1 MSSQPHS
8 SIAPVVSLELSIYQN
23 RQLSRLV
30 RKMRKDASIYKSAP
44 RHVDGETEKDGSRN
58 VDVIDAIIEDLKA
71 ENRSLAFRLD
81 RCLAALSVHRA
92 KDVGNVEY
100 VSIKPPLDFESCTS
114 LKQADIDGLH
124 AEIVSLKTSVSMI
137 RETRIPDETVGF
149 RGNLSTFHKSW
160 KLDCTGYSSGPP
172 TELDTFL
179 AKMQETLRITEQTFL
194 TQIETMSEDL
204 ALKQQEC
211 RKLAARV
218 AELEESLKN
227 SLNAV
232 SIISPVTTA
241 AGEVTEHDR
250 VRTMEKAYSLLQGQM
265 RVKEEQCSRILSQHV
280 QLQHRSSILAQD
292 VERLRDACASHLE
305 LQSASKSTLG
315 SIYLRE
321 TSEAG
326 IRAAYIEQSKRE
338 LILRGRIQEV
348 LATATRRL
356 ASYEHMDLRVNKA
369 FDKLQGDLG
378 ECLRQKSE
386 ILRSKQDYSSQ
397 RQISSTGSLAQIE
410 LDDLK
415 SKIRC
420 SLCLLRNK
428 AVALGPC
435 LHCFCRECVD
445 EKMLGARNRKCPLC
459 MHRFSDAE
467 VREIHFLKD

>member
-1 MSSQPHS
+1 
-8 SIAPVVSLELSIYQN
+8 
-23 RQLSRLV
+23 
-30 RKMRKDASIYKSAP
+30 
-44 RHVDGETEKDGSRN
+44 
-58 VDVIDAIIEDLKA
+58 
-71 ENRSLAFRLD
+71 
-81 RCLAALSVHRA
+81 
-92 KDVGNVEY
+92 
-100 VSIKPPLDFESCTS
+100 
-114 LKQADIDGLH
+114 
-124 AEIVSLKTSVSMI
+124 
-137 RETRIPDETVGF
+137 
-149 RGNLSTFHKSW
+149 
-160 KLDCTGYSSGPP
+160 
-172 TELDTFL
+172 
-179 AKMQETLRITEQTFL
+179 
-194 TQIETMSEDL
+194 
-204 ALKQQEC
+204 
-211 RKLAARV
+211 
-218 AELEESLKN
+218 
-227 SLNAV
+227 
-232 SIISPVTTA
+232 
-241 AGEVTEHDR
+241 
-250 VRTMEKAYSLLQGQM
+250 MEKAYSLLQGQM